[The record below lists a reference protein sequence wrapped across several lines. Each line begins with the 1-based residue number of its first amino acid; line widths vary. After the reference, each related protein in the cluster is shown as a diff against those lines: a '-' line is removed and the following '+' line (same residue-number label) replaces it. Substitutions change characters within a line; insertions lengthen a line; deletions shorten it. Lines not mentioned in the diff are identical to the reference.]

1 MFKPSNEPL
10 TAREQVIKKHRV
22 FIFQPSRPT
31 RKIVELEAL
40 ILTLEKRTWAETA
53 SGKRHL
59 LGTSAFYSMAAAE
72 RAKRG
77 ALVKIMETPVLRRMS
92 QTQGM
97 VQLAEY
103 QLSIYDR
110 LGTFN
115 PKGKPN

>member
-1 MFKPSNEPL
+1 MTL
-10 TAREQVIKKHRV
+10 HRV
-22 FIFQPSRPT
+22 FIVNLTAPT
-31 RKIVELEAL
+31 RKIIELDAQ

-59 LGTSAFYSMAAAE
+59 LGTTAFYTLASAE

-77 ALVKIMETPVLRRMS
+77 ALVKLTENSYLRRYNPGAVS
-92 QTQGM
+92 YAEH
-97 VQLAEY
+97 QLQIFDA
-103 QLSIYDR
+103 

>member
-1 MFKPSNEPL
+1 MTL
-10 TAREQVIKKHRV
+10 HRV
-22 FIFQPSRPT
+22 FIFQPSQPT
-31 RKIVELEAL
+31 RKIIELDAQ

-59 LGTSAFYSMAAAE
+59 LGSSAFYTLAAAE

-77 ALVKIMETPVLRRMS
+77 ALLKITETTALRRMPT
-92 QTQGM
+92 TQHL
-97 VQLAEY
+97 VRNAESQLA
-103 QLSIYDR
+103 IYDQ